1 MKPSNS
7 SNSSDCIKCLTG
19 SVMRKKSIKIQAGPR
34 RRKRVV
40 FASTRQVD
48 RLSHV
53 AERFMAEVFELD
65 RGDYAI
71 SDESNLLDF
80 ADFDSSDTSAI
91 WSRID
96 QLYAFTKDEV
106 RSENLVDIF
115 AVLATRKSW
124 N

>member
-1 MKPSNS
+1 
-7 SNSSDCIKCLTG
+7 
-19 SVMRKKSIKIQAGPR
+19 
-34 RRKRVV
+34 
-40 FASTRQVD
+40 
-48 RLSHV
+48 
-53 AERFMAEVFELD
+53 MAEVFELD